1 MKPEAYREAAGARV
15 PLAEEFDVIVIGGGG
30 SGLAAAAA
38 SAEAGARV
46 LVLEKQIH
54 LGGTT
59 RLAVGSISAAGTRL
73 QRAAGIL
80 DAPGPFQDDMAA
92 FTADLLPR
100 DNERLRAMFARE
112 AGLTVDW
119 LERLGAAFAGPY
131 PEPPHRVNRMH
142 NAVPGPRLIVDRLAR
157 AARRGG
163 AVVRTGVAT
172 QALLRQPD
180 GRVTGVSY
188 SADGRDHLALARG
201 GVVLASG
208 DFSGNEA
215 MRFRHLASGAAR
227 ALPINPHNQGDG
239 FVLAQPTG
247 AALRNM
253 DAIFGPQLRFPRAS
267 RRGLNEWMPAWPWL
281 ARLSALFFMKAPSWM
296 LKPLVTSLMIANM
309 SPSEKL
315 FEAGAV
321 LVDSR
326 GQRLDA
332 RRPSESVAHTPDR
345 TGYIVMDRIVAD
357 RVNAA
362 PYYISTAPGIAYA
375 YLSDYEKGRPDLVHR
390 AQDVPTLAH
399 RLAMDPGKLAASL
412 GSGTNGAL
420 LALGPVRAM
429 LTTTEG
435 SLAVDEDC
443 RVLDEQGRPVTGLYA
458 VGCMGQGGML
468 LRGHGLHLAWAFT
481 SGRVA
486 GLRAAEAVT
495 PKVPRTALAAV

>member
-1 MKPEAYREAAGARV
+1 MRPEAYRDAAGART

-38 SAEAGARV
+38 SAQVGARV
-46 LVLEKQIH
+46 LVLEKQAQ

-73 QRAAGIL
+73 QRAAGIQ
-80 DAPGPFQDDMAA
+80 DAPGPFQEDMAA

-112 AGLTVDW
+112 AGLTIDW
-119 LERLGAAFAGPY
+119 LERLGVAFAGPY
-131 PEPPHRVNRMH
+131 AEPPHRVHRMH
-142 NAVPGPRLIVDRLAR
+142 NVVPGPRLIVDRLAR
-157 AARRGG
+157 AARHRG
-163 AVVRTGVAT
+163 AVIRVSVAT
-172 QALLRQPD
+172 NSLLREAD
-180 GRVTGVSY
+180 GRVSGVSY
-188 SADGRDHLALARG
+188 SSDGHDHLAVALG
-201 GVVLASG
+201 GVILASG
-208 DFSGNEA
+208 DFSGSDA
-215 MRFRHLASGAAR
+215 MRFRHLAPGAAR
-227 ALPINPHNQGDG
+227 ALPINPCNQGDG

-253 DAIFGPQLRFPRAS
+253 DAIFGPQLRFPRAV
-267 RRGLNEWMPAWPWL
+267 RRGLNELMPAWPWL
-281 ARLSALFFMKAPSWM
+281 ARLSAWFFMKAPSWM

-321 LVDSR
+321 LVNSQ
-326 GQRLDA
+326 GQRLDDGRA
-332 RRPSESVAHTPDR
+332 SESVAHTSDR
-345 TGYIVMDRIVAD
+345 TGYIVMDGIVAD
-357 RVNAA
+357 RVKAA

-390 AQDVPTLAH
+390 APDVATLAY
-399 RLAMDPGKLAASL
+399 RLAMDPGTLTLSL
-412 GSGTNGAL
+412 GSGTNDPL
-420 LALGPVRAM
+420 LALGPVQAM

-443 RVLDEQGRPVTGLYA
+443 RVLDEHGRPVTGLYA

-486 GLRAAEAVT
+486 GLRAAEAAEQ
-495 PKVPRTALAAV
+495 KA